1 MLKDQILRICSS
13 FNEAGATAADEASAG
28 AALAIARRILYVA
41 TAVITPGVVTL
52 IEVKIR
58 KVGNSLGAVLP
69 REALAKLRVEEGD
82 RLFLTETPD
91 GYRITPYD
99 PEFERQM
106 ALAETGMAQ
115 YRNTLRALAK

>member
-1 MLKDQILRICSS
+1 M
-13 FNEAGATAADEASAG
+13 
-28 AALAIARRILYVA
+28 
-41 TAVITPGVVTL
+41 

-82 RLFLTETPD
+82 LLFLTETPD

-106 ALAETGMAQ
+106 GLAETGMAQ

>member
-1 MLKDQILRICSS
+1 MIELK
-13 FNEAGATAADEASAG
+13 
-28 AALAIARRILYVA
+28 V
-41 TAVITPGVVTL
+41 
-52 IEVKIR
+52 R
-58 KVGNSLGAVLP
+58 KVGNSLGAVFP
-69 REALAKLRVEEGD
+69 REALTRLHIEEGD

-106 ALAETGMAQ
+106 ALAEEGLSR

>member
-1 MLKDQILRICSS
+1 M
-13 FNEAGATAADEASAG
+13 
-28 AALAIARRILYVA
+28 
-41 TAVITPGVVTL
+41 

-69 REALAKLRVEEGD
+69 REALARMRVEEGD

-91 GYRITPYD
+91 GYRIIPYD

-106 ALAETGMAQ
+106 VLAETAMAR